1 MTDAGHDSQVVGLVA
16 QVHALTQRVGSLEK
30 LAHPPVDLTGAIR
43 HILGEFDRRPAI
55 TEHEAGRAGSAW
67 DEMERWGAS
76 SDASVIE
83 RLENG
88 FWTPWHLAAAAV
100 AAREEEIAQLQE
112 SLAAA
117 EATGVAI
124 HLAWS
129 KFGVAWECLEQD
141 VQTGL
146 LEEAGTLLTKAAADR
161 QRGT

>member
-1 MTDAGHDSQVVGLVA
+1 MTDAGHDSQVVGLAA
-16 QVHALTQRVGSLEK
+16 QVHALTQRVESLEK
-30 LAHPPVDLTGAIR
+30 LAHPPVDLTGAIK
-43 HILGEFDRRPAI
+43 HILGEFDRCPAI
-55 TEHEAGRAGSAW
+55 TEHEAGRASSAC
-67 DEMERWGAS
+67 DELERWGAS
-76 SDASVIE
+76 SDASVLE

-88 FWTPWHLAAAAV
+88 YWTPWHLAAAAV
-100 AAREEEIAQLQE
+100 AAREEEIAHLQE

-146 LEEAGTLLTKAAADR
+146 LEEAGSLLTKAAADR

>member
-1 MTDAGHDSQVVGLVA
+1 MTDAGHDPQVVGLAA
-16 QVHALTQRVGSLEK
+16 QVHALIQRVASLEK

-55 TEHEAGRAGSAW
+55 TGQEAGRAGSAL
-67 DEMERWGAS
+67 DKLDRWGAS
-76 SDASVIE
+76 SDASVFE

-88 FWTPWHLAAAAV
+88 YWTPWHLAAAAV
-100 AAREEEIAQLQE
+100 AAREEEMAHLQK
-112 SLAAA
+112 SLADA

-129 KFGVAWECLEQD
+129 KFGVAWEYLEHD